1 LYSQRKIVL
10 MLAALL
16 ALAALVAGCGGGGSS
31 SSSSSS
37 TDSAAEAESESS
49 SSGESE
55 SSDESGA
62 DSESDGEDESGSDDS
77 GAAPTKAAFIK
88 EADKICGDADAVM
101 AEEIT
106 DYAKEN
112 DIPIEKEE
120 PSEDQQVKIFHAV
133 VLPNIH
139 KQAEDIAAL
148 TPPAGDEETVEDIT
162 DTLLSE
168 VEDAEGED
176 GIPDESTLEEASQKA
191 QDYGLKTCGS

>member
-1 LYSQRKIVL
+1 MYSQRKLVL

-31 SSSSSS
+31 SSS
-37 TDSAAEAESESS
+37 TDSATSAESESS
-49 SSGESE
+49 SSNEESE

-62 DSESDGEDESGSDDS
+62 DSESDEEDESGSDDS
-77 GAAPTKAAFIK
+77 GGAAPTKAAFIK
-88 EADKICGDADAVM
+88 EADKICGDADAAM
-101 AEEIT
+101 ANEIT

-120 PSEDQQVKIFHAV
+120 PSEDQQVEIFHAV

-148 TPPAGDEETVEDIT
+148 TPPAGEEEKVEDIT
-162 DTLLSE
+162 GTLLSE
-168 VEDAEGED
+168 VEGAEGED
-176 GIPDESTLEEASQKA
+176 GIPDESTLEEASKKA
-191 QDYGLKTCGS
+191 KAYGLKTCGS

>member
-1 LYSQRKIVL
+1 

-16 ALAALVAGCGGGGSS
+16 ALAAIVAGCGGGGSS
-31 SSSSSS
+31 SSGSS
-37 TDSAAEAESESS
+37 TDSASSSESESGS
-49 SSGESE
+49 SS
-55 SSDESGA
+55 
-62 DSESDGEDESGSDDS
+62 DSAGG
-77 GAAPTKAAFIK
+77 APTKAAFIK
-88 EADKICGDADAVM
+88 EADEICGDADAVM

-120 PSEDQQVKIFHAV
+120 PSEDQQVEIFHAV

-148 TPPAGDEETVEDIT
+148 TPPAGDEEKVEDIT

-176 GIPDESTLEEASQKA
+176 GVPDESTLEEASRKA

>member
-1 LYSQRKIVL
+1 MHSQRKIVL
-10 MLAALL
+10 LLAALL
-16 ALAALVAGCGGGGSS
+16 ALAAIVAGCGGGDS

-37 TDSAAEAESESS
+37 TDSATSTESESGGS
-49 SSGESE
+49 IEQTE

-62 DSESDGEDESGSDDS
+62 DSESDEEDESGSDDS
-77 GAAPTKAAFIK
+77 GGAPTKAVFIK

-120 PSEDQQVKIFHAV
+120 PSEDQQVEIFHAV

-139 KQAEDIAAL
+139 KQADEIAQL
-148 TPPAGDEETVEDIT
+148 TPPSGDEDTVEDIT

-176 GIPDESTLEEASQKA
+176 GIPDESTLEEASKKA
-191 QDYGLKTCGS
+191 KSYGLKTCGS

>member
-16 ALAALVAGCGGGGSS
+16 ALAALVAGCGGGDSS
-31 SSSSSS
+31 SSSSSGS
-37 TDSAAEAESESS
+37 TSADTSESS
-49 SSGESE
+49 ESTGE
-55 SSDESGA
+55 
-62 DSESDGEDESGSDDS
+62 
-77 GAAPTKAAFIK
+77 APTKAVFIK
-88 EADKICGDADAVM
+88 EADEICGDADGVM

-120 PSEDQQVKIFHAV
+120 PSEDQQVEIFHAV

-139 KQAEDIAAL
+139 KQAEEIAAL

-191 QDYGLKTCGS
+191 QDYGFKTCGS

>member
-1 LYSQRKIVL
+1 

-16 ALAALVAGCGGGGSS
+16 ALAALVAGCGGGDSS
-31 SSSSSS
+31 SSSSSGS
-37 TDSAAEAESESS
+37 TSADTSESS
-49 SSGESE
+49 ESTGE
-55 SSDESGA
+55 
-62 DSESDGEDESGSDDS
+62 
-77 GAAPTKAAFIK
+77 APTKAVFIK
-88 EADKICGDADAVM
+88 EADEICGDADAVM

-120 PSEDQQVKIFHAV
+120 PSEDQQVEIFHAV

-139 KQAEDIAAL
+139 KQAEEIATL
-148 TPPAGDEETVEDIT
+148 TPPAGDEDTVEDIT

-176 GIPDESTLEEASQKA
+176 GIPDENTLEAASEKA
-191 QDYGLKTCGS
+191 HDYGLKTCGS